1 MCRKIKVTISKEDI
15 YNVQDLIDE
24 IQKNPI
30 NAYNLCDLR
39 SIEGFPF
46 KAFTDF
52 NSLNEEA
59 KDRLIADLA
68 TSKSDAD
75 ATLSYIQYNKFE
87 ASPQFFEEQN

>member
-1 MCRKIKVTISKEDI
+1 MCRKIKVIISKEDI
-15 YNVQDLIDE
+15 YNVQDLINE

-30 NAYNLCDLR
+30 NAYNLCDLHG
-39 SIEGFPF
+39 IEGFPF

-52 NSLNEEA
+52 NSLTEEA

-75 ATLSYIQYNKFE
+75 ATLSYNQYEKFE
-87 ASPQFFEEQN
+87 AHPQFFEEQN